1 MTVATA
7 LDPLHLRRSFSAFP
21 SGVTVIAGLAPDGTP
36 LGLVASSFTSVSLQ
50 PALVSMCIAHTS
62 GTWPLLTGLPVLGVS
77 VLAADQGWIAR
88 QVSARRPDRFAGV
101 EWRATAD
108 GAVVLDGASG
118 WMEVSVQQQIRAGD
132 HDIVVLAVH
141 ELNADPE
148 MQPLVFHGSR
158 FRQLA

>member
-1 MTVATA
+1 MSVATV
-7 LDPLHLRRSFSAFP
+7 LDPAHLRRSFSAFP
-21 SGVTVIAGLAPDGTP
+21 SGVTVVAGLSLDGAP
-36 LGLVASSFTSVSLQ
+36 LGLVASSFTSVSLR

-62 GTWPLLTGLPVLGVS
+62 GTWPALSGLPALGVS
-77 VLAADQGWIAR
+77 VLAADQEWIAR
-88 QVSARRPDRFAGV
+88 QVSTRRPDRFAGV
-101 EWRATAD
+101 PWRGTPD

-132 HDIVVLAVH
+132 HDIIVLAVH

-158 FRQLA
+158 FRHLA

>member
-1 MTVATA
+1 MSVATV

-21 SGVTVIAGLAPDGTP
+21 SGVTVIAGLSPDGTP

-62 GTWPLLTGLPVLGVS
+62 GTWPLLTTLPSLGVS
-77 VLAADQGWIAR
+77 VLAAGQEWVAR
-88 QVSARRPDRFAGV
+88 QVSSRRPDRFEGV
-101 EWRATAD
+101 AWRATGD
-108 GAVVLDGASG
+108 GAVVLEEASG
-118 WMEVSVQQQIRAGD
+118 WMEVSVEQQIRAGD

-158 FRQLA
+158 FRRLA